1 MRINNLNIPVKL
13 SIMTLAIILLFSLTT
28 IWLYAMN
35 RSNLYQSKQEKVR
48 DGVETA
54 WGVVSHHIAL
64 EKSGALSGAEARQR
78 ALAAIKSIRYQGD
91 NYYWINDLEPRMI
104 MHPIKPELDGQ
115 DLSQNKDPN
124 GKRLFVAMVDKVKSS
139 GAGFVDYY
147 WPKPGF
153 VKPVPK
159 ISYVKLAPEWGWI
172 VGSGLYI
179 DDFEAEM
186 ARILYYTLG
195 MLLFIILAT
204 AFSVSLLSRGITRP
218 LRQAIHVANNLE
230 IGDMTDDIVVDRADE
245 LGVLLANM
253 QRMLVALRQ
262 VATLANS
269 VSRGDL
275 TLDVTIRSERDEM
288 MQALSRMGSELSVV
302 VRDAKVTAEQVTLGS
317 MTLTQAAMSLS
328 EGTTE
333 QAASAEQAAAS
344 IEQMLANIRLNAS
357 NAVETEKIAR
367 EMSDNA
373 REGGVAV
380 ARTVEAMRN
389 ITDKIHIVEE
399 ISRQTNLLALNAAI
413 EAARAGA
420 HGKGFSVVAAE
431 VRKLAERSQQAAGEI
446 SALSLSSVEVAERAG
461 GLLGVIVPQVQKTAD
476 LIEEITTATREQ
488 QTGAEQISRAIHELD
503 RVIQQNAAAAEE
515 MSSTAEELSGQAESL
530 QESIEFFKTEKSA
543 DGAAPRRIAWISD

>member
-1 MRINNLNIPVKL
+1 MKNLNIPVKL
-13 SIMTLAIILLFSLTT
+13 SIVTLAIILLFSLTT
-28 IWLYAMN
+28 VWLYGMN
-35 RSNLYQSKQEKVR
+35 RSNLYQAKQEKVK
-48 DGVETA
+48 DGVDTA
-54 WGVVSHHIAL
+54 WAVVNHYIAL
-64 EKSGALSGAEARQR
+64 EKSGVLSADDARQQ
-78 ALAAIKSIRYQGD
+78 ALTTIKSIRYQGD

-124 GKRLFVAMVDKVKSS
+124 GKRLFVAMVDQVKAS

-153 VKPVPK
+153 SKPVPK

-186 ARILYYTLG
+186 ARVLSYTLG
-195 MLLFIILAT
+195 MLVFIVLAT
-204 AFSVSLLSRGITRP
+204 ALCVYLLSRGILRP
-218 LRQAIHVANNLE
+218 LRQAIHVANDLE
-230 IGDMTDDIVVDRADE
+230 IGDMTDDIVVDRHDE

-262 VATLANS
+262 VATLANA

-275 TLDVTIRSERDEM
+275 TQNITIRSERDEM
-288 MQALSRMGSELSVV
+288 MQALSRMGSELAVV
-302 VRDAKVTAEQVTLGS
+302 VKDAKVTAEQVTLGS
-317 MTLTQAAMSLS
+317 MSLTHAAMSLS

-357 NAVETEKIAR
+357 NAFETEKIAR
-367 EMSDNA
+367 AMATNA
-373 REGGVAV
+373 IDGGRAV
-380 ARTVEAMRN
+380 SQTVEAMRN

-413 EAARAGA
+413 EAARAGE
-420 HGKGFSVVAAE
+420 HGKGFAVVAAE
-431 VRKLAERSQQAAGEI
+431 VRKLAERSQLAAGEI
-446 SALSLSSVEVAERAG
+446 SALSLSSVEVAEKAG
-461 GLLGVIVPQVQKTAD
+461 SLLGVIVPQVQKTAD
-476 LIEEITTATREQ
+476 LIEEISTATREQ

-515 MSSTAEELSGQAESL
+515 MSSTAEELSSQAESL
-530 QESIEFFKTEKSA
+530 QQSIEFFKTETTSTV
-543 DGAAPRRIAWISD
+543 AAPRRIARIGV